1 MFVKKKNIRLYS
13 AVSSAKRM
21 LAFTLALPSHTVN
34 RSEGGGGV
42 VMEDKVEM
50 KKEGARWRRIKELGE
65 NRVHLQ
71 P

>member
-1 MFVKKKNIRLYS
+1 
-13 AVSSAKRM
+13 M